1 MKHRLVVERDDMR
14 AKVDLPV
21 AFSVRD
27 EHEFYPIQHLTTR
40 MNSKLMVN
48 HVGTGRLAN
57 GGPTVFW
64 GLVHLEG
71 QLPTQKEVEA
81 ALKQAGYDFGHNILI
96 QVSGIWSG
104 EPEELEA

>member
-1 MKHRLVVERDDMR
+1 MQ
-14 AKVDLPV
+14 ATVDLPV

-27 EHEFYPIQHLTTR
+27 EHEFYPIQHLMAT

-48 HVGTGRLAN
+48 RVGTGTHVN

-64 GLVHLEG
+64 GLVYLDG

-81 ALKQAGYDFGHNILI
+81 ALKQAGYDFGHNVLI
-96 QVSGIWSG
+96 QVSSLWNG
-104 EPEELEA
+104 EAEEAKK